1 MPRFAANI
9 QLMFKEYPFLDRF
22 AAAKRAG
29 FKAVECQ
36 SPYAHSIDD
45 LKRAITPTGLEFVLI
60 NTRPGD
66 PAVDGFG
73 LGAMPG
79 FETEFQARVDQA
91 LDDAE
96 ALSVP
101 EIHATLTRL
110 NHWLTAACF
119 VLLTLSG
126 LAMFDPV
133 LFWLSNLFGGG
144 QSTRAIHP
152 WIGIVLTVSYAG
164 LVVQFFRDNMWSR
177 DDIAWL
183 KKIDRVLANDEEG
196 VPEVARFNAG
206 QKFVFWSM
214 TFLIPVLLLI
224 AGWSWYARNTPRD
237 HPGVLPAELAEIGD
251 RAGEQIHRQPV
262 LARLATVLSSRHVPL
277 LFLSYLCMNY
287 TFYLLANWVFL
298 YLVQQRHFSVLESS
312 WLASVPPLAA
322 AAGAGLGGWLTGRA
336 CRKCGAR
343 WGYRLGPVLALP
355 SAALLLLVA
364 VNTDKAYLAVILLAL
379 CYGLVELTEGSY
391 WGGAMNIG
399 RGDSMMVCGVMNTGG
414 NLGGI
419 IGIPLVAY
427 WSGHHRWDVAIWIG
441 VALALL
447 SAIAWLAINADAG
460 RRETAEPIHG

>member
-1 MPRFAANI
+1 MPEPAIGEPDTDLAGAMSHVRWRIFA
-9 QLMFKEYPFLDRF
+9 FLF
-22 AAAKRAG
+22 
-29 FKAVECQ
+29 
-36 SPYAHSIDD
+36 
-45 LKRAITPTGLEFVLI
+45 
-60 NTRPGD
+60 
-66 PAVDGFG
+66 GFG
-73 LGAMPG
+73 FVAYFQQKSITVAAERMMPELQLSQQQIGWIMQAFVIGYTLFQLPGGLLGQKLGARAAFTLISLVAFLAMLG
-79 FETEFQARVDQA
+79 TA
-91 LDDAE
+91 LAP
-96 ALSVP
+96 ALASGSALFMAL
-101 EIHATLTRL
+101 IGAQ
-110 NHWLTAACF
+110 
-119 VLLTLSG
+119 LLLG
-126 LAMFDPV
+126 LAQ
-133 LFWLSNLFGGG
+133 GGIFPISAG
-144 QSTRAIHP
+144 AFESWFPPRHWAWVQGLQTMGLQAGAAMTPLLIAPLMTAFNWQQAIEFTT
-152 WIGIVLTVSYAG
+152 L
-164 LVVQFFRDNMWSR
+164 
-177 DDIAWL
+177 
-183 KKIDRVLANDEEG
+183 
-196 VPEVARFNAG
+196 
-206 QKFVFWSM
+206 
-214 TFLIPVLLLI
+214 PVLLLI

-343 WGYRLGPVLALP
+343 WGYRLVPVLALP